1 MFCSFKMKQASD
13 TVYSFALAQSDT
25 IGALAEEAGGKPKLH
40 ATAKVECEHH
50 LSVCSVVLCI
60 ILIFFVLSVLV

>member
-1 MFCSFKMKQASD
+1 MICTFNKKQASD

-40 ATAKVECEHH
+40 ATAKVKMRA
-50 LSVCSVVLCI
+50 SS
-60 ILIFFVLSVLV
+60 